1 MSIEYNDQ
9 ELPEDILDILGEE
22 EFESPKAL
30 KPKPKDTENFP
41 QPIYRLKTLHSNETF
56 HAYYVSLENNEHFM
70 TLCELEAA
78 LAGPRQAN
86 NGTSPSEEAWNCK
99 HGSASAVTEALKAE
113 AIQEEALQAE
123 AIQEKSIQ
131 EMSIQEEGIQAE
143 VIQADAIHAKSEL
156 IPNRALV
163 IAPTKYGKDLVMVL
177 GVVHDLSMVN
187 ADELVA
193 IERPATVD
201 DYRRYLEN
209 LEHEEEAFSKCR
221 ECIEA
226 HNLPMK
232 LISAHCLLEDSKIL
246 FFFTAESRVDFRDL
260 VKDLVGIFHARIEL
274 RQIGVRDEARVT
286 GGAGVCGRILCCH
299 GLSDKLNPVS
309 IKMAKD
315 QNLSLNS
322 IKISGPCGRLLCCL
336 SYEHQFYRDA
346 RRELPNEGVR
356 FTYDGILF
364 KVIEVNALLNK
375 IRISG
380 EDGRILDMDAARLKY
395 LDSHWTVIEEDN

>member
-1 MSIEYNDQ
+1 MSVEYNNHDI
-9 ELPEDILDILGEE
+9 PEDILDMLGEE
-22 EFESPKAL
+22 EFESPQVL
-30 KPKPKDTENFP
+30 KPIPKDIENLP
-41 QPIYRLKTLHSNETF
+41 QPIYRLKTLHSSETF
-56 HAYYVSLENNEHFM
+56 HAYYVSLDNNEHFM
-70 TLCELEAA
+70 TICELEAA
-78 LAGPRQAN
+78 LAGPRQEIH
-86 NGTSPSEEAWNCK
+86 GVPPSEEAWNCK
-99 HGSASAVTEALKAE
+99 QGTVSAAAEVLQPE
-113 AIQEEALQAE
+113 AIQAM
-123 AIQEKSIQ
+123 AIQG
-131 EMSIQEEGIQAE
+131 EGIEAEVDQAGIIQAE
-143 VIQADAIHAKSEL
+143 IIHPKSEL

-177 GVVHDLSMVN
+177 GVVHDFSMVN

-201 DYRRYLEN
+201 DYRRYLDN
-209 LEHEEEAFSKCR
+209 MEHEEEAFAKCK
-221 ECIEA
+221 ECIDS
-226 HNLPMK
+226 HNLAMK
-232 LISAHCLLEDSKIL
+232 LISAHRLLEDSKIL

-299 GLSDKLNPVS
+299 GISDKLNPVS

-322 IKISGPCGRLLCCL
+322 VKISGPCGRLLCCL

-395 LDSHWTVIEEDN
+395 LDSHWTIIEEES

>member
-1 MSIEYNDQ
+1 MSVEYNDH

-30 KPKPKDTENFP
+30 KPKPKDAENLP

-56 HAYYVSLENNEHFM
+56 HAYYVSLDNNEHFM

-86 NGTSPSEEAWNCK
+86 HDTSPSEEVWNCK
-99 HGSASAVTEALKAE
+99 HGAASAVA
-113 AIQEEALQAE
+113 EALQAE
-123 AIQEKSIQ
+123 AIQE
-131 EMSIQEEGIQAE
+131 EGIQGE
-143 VIQADAIHAKSEL
+143 VIQADAIHAKSEI

-163 IAPTKYGKDLVMVL
+163 ISPTKYGKDLVMVL

-201 DYRRYLEN
+201 DFRRYLDN
-209 LEHEEEAFSKCR
+209 LEHEEETFAKCR

-322 IKISGPCGRLLCCL
+322 VKISGPCGRLLCCL

-395 LDSHWTVIEEDN
+395 LDGHWTVIEEDD

>member
-1 MSIEYNDQ
+1 MSVEYNDH

-30 KPKPKDTENFP
+30 KPKPKDTENLP

-56 HAYYVSLENNEHFM
+56 HAYYVSLDNNEHFM

-86 NGTSPSEEAWNCK
+86 HDTSPSEEVWNCK
-99 HGSASAVTEALKAE
+99 HGAASAVA
-113 AIQEEALQAE
+113 EALQAE
-123 AIQEKSIQ
+123 AIQE
-131 EMSIQEEGIQAE
+131 EAIQEEGIQGE
-143 VIQADAIHAKSEL
+143 VIQADAIQAKSEI

-163 IAPTKYGKDLVMVL
+163 ISPTKYGKDLVMVL

-201 DYRRYLEN
+201 DFRRYLDN
-209 LEHEEEAFSKCR
+209 LEHEEETFAKCR

-246 FFFTAESRVDFRDL
+246 FFFTAETRVDFRDL

-322 IKISGPCGRLLCCL
+322 VKISGPCGRLLCCL

-356 FTYDGILF
+356 FTYDGTLF

-395 LDSHWTVIEEDN
+395 LDGHWTVIEEDD

>member
-1 MSIEYNDQ
+1 MSIEYNDH

-30 KPKPKDTENFP
+30 KPKPKDAENLP

-56 HAYYVSLENNEHFM
+56 HAYYVSLDNNEHFM

-86 NGTSPSEEAWNCK
+86 HDTSPSEEVWNCNK
-99 HGSASAVTEALKAE
+99 HGAASAVA
-113 AIQEEALQAE
+113 EALQAE
-123 AIQEKSIQ
+123 AIQEEAIKA
-131 EMSIQEEGIQAE
+131 EAIQEECIQGE
-143 VIQADAIHAKSEL
+143 VIQADAIQAKSEI

-163 IAPTKYGKDLVMVL
+163 ISPTKYGKDLVMVL

-201 DYRRYLEN
+201 DFRRYLDN
-209 LEHEEEAFSKCR
+209 LEHEEETFAKCR

-322 IKISGPCGRLLCCL
+322 VKISGPCGRLLCCL

-356 FTYDGILF
+356 FTYDGTLF

-395 LDSHWTVIEEDN
+395 LDGHWTVIEEDD